1 MRLRLLRSAGLLLIA
16 CGSAYAQSLPTGHLS
31 TEQAVDPR
39 YGLAP
44 QSSVYVKVRL
54 DKVEKVSALKPGNV
68 VEGKLAQDVY
78 AGDREL
84 FAAGSRV
91 RLTVDKLER
100 RRRVP
105 NDHWPLV
112 VKIFTPRHENYP
124 TFQSATISLPDG
136 KEFPLQVSLISINRE
151 KEISAQVKSK
161 SVGSGNSGPIVT
173 LEAANPTEIL
183 GASGGIS
190 SGVASA
196 GPVTLA
202 AGTAAKIILLGGVS
216 ASKSRPG
223 DLFQARLVEPVLLDS
238 KVVLPEG
245 TLLKGKVVKSTPPR
259 VLSRSGSL
267 LLAFTDL
274 TLQGGPDVPAT
285 ASVTGAEIDQS
296 SHTKIDPEGKLHGDR
311 PGTAWMLINA
321 GVTAGIAKEAD
332 DATQLLVEALVS
344 TATDAST
351 AGTAKIVAACASGVF
366 MLTRHGRD
374 VILPQFTEMD
384 IVFDRPVSLYDS
396 RAVPDAR

>member
-1 MRLRLLRSAGLLLIA
+1 MRLQLLRWVGLLLVA
-16 CGSAYAQSLPTGHLS
+16 SGSAYAQSLPSGHFS
-31 TEQAVDPR
+31 TEQAGDLR
-39 YGLAP
+39 SGLAL

-54 DKVEKVSALKPGNV
+54 DKTVKVSALKPGNV

-78 AGDREL
+78 SGDREL
-84 FAAGSRV
+84 LAAGSRV
-91 RLTVDKLER
+91 CLTVDKLER

-105 NDHWPLV
+105 NDHWPLLV
-112 VKIFTPRHENYP
+112 TIFTPRHENYP
-124 TFQSATISLPDG
+124 TFQSATISLPGG
-136 KEFPLQVSLISINRE
+136 KEFDLHVSLISINRE
-151 KEISAQVKSK
+151 KEISAQAKTK

-173 LEAANPTEIL
+173 LEAANPTEML
-183 GASGGIS
+183 EATGGSS
-190 SGVASA
+190 SGIALA

-223 DLFQARLVEPVLLDS
+223 DLFHARLVEPVLLDS

-274 TLQGGPDVPAT
+274 TLQGGMEVPAA
-285 ASVTGAEIDQS
+285 ASVTAAEIDQR
-296 SHTKIDPEGKLHGDR
+296 SHTKIDPEGKLHGER
-311 PGTAWMLINA
+311 PGKVWMLINA
-321 GVTAGIAKEAD
+321 GATAGIAKEAD

-351 AGTAKIVAACASGVF
+351 AGTAKIVGACASAVF
-366 MLTRHGRD
+366 MVTRHGRD
-374 VILPQFTEMD
+374 VVLPRFTEMN
-384 IVFDRPVSLYDS
+384 ITFDRPVLLEGS
-396 RAVPDAR
+396 RLAPHTP